1 MICRKPTRPGRS
13 RELSEID
20 STKEVHR
27 RQNWGYSG
35 GIEPLSEYGGVESGK
50 TKVQLELKLV
60 RNVESNIILFLAGM
74 ELIFFIAV
82 DMVVCF

>member
-1 MICRKPTRPGRS
+1 M
-13 RELSEID
+13 
-20 STKEVHR
+20 
-27 RQNWGYSG
+27 
-35 GIEPLSEYGGVESGK
+35 SEYGGVESGK